1 MYVIGTAGHVDHGK
15 STLVQ
20 ALTGIDPDRL
30 AEEKRRGMTID
41 LGFAWVTLPSGR
53 EVSIVDVPGHE
64 RFIKNMLAGV
74 GGIDLALLIV
84 AADESVMPQTREH
97 LAILDLLG
105 VRHGLAVITK
115 ADLADADILALVQL
129 EVEELL
135 DTTTLAGSPVHAVS
149 ATTGE
154 GVQELAAA
162 IDAALDETEQR
173 RDVGRP
179 RLPVDRSF
187 AVAGF
192 GTVVTGTL
200 IDGTLEAGQPV
211 EIVPG
216 GVQGRIR
223 GLQSHRQKI
232 DAASP
237 GNRVAVN
244 LSGVSAQEIA
254 RGGVLTRPGWLRA
267 TRAVDVRL
275 HMLSDAPHGIRHNF
289 PATFHAFAAEA
300 PAKVRLLE
308 DDELAPG
315 GEAWAQVWLEEPI
328 AVVRGDHFVLRS
340 ADATLGGGT
349 VVDVD
354 VKRHRRRR
362 APLFERLGRLAEGS
376 PTAQLVSALEDQ
388 EPASVG
394 GLARRANVSEAE
406 ALALAREAV
415 AEGSAVALGA
425 EGVTVG
431 TQLYTAAGWGRLC
444 GQARSTLG
452 AFHREFPL
460 REGMTREELRSRL
473 GLRGNAAQPA
483 LDRLVAD
490 GVGSASGG
498 VLRLPEHSVEVTAQQ
513 RAAMDAYVA
522 ALERDPFPQEAPS
535 VAPELLALLAE
546 QGRVVRAAQGVVF
559 DAATYERLAG
569 EVTSLLRAQGKVTVA
584 EVRDLLGT
592 SRKYTLALLEH
603 LDDEKVTRRVGD
615 ERMLLGE

>member
-1 MYVIGTAGHVDHGK
+1 
-15 STLVQ
+15 
-20 ALTGIDPDRL
+20 
-30 AEEKRRGMTID
+30 MTID

-105 VRHGLAVITK
+105 VRRGLAVITK
-115 ADLADADILALVQL
+115 SDLADADILALVQL

-135 DTTTLAGSPVHAVS
+135 ATTTLADSPVHAVS

-244 LSGVSAQEIA
+244 LSGVSAQEINRGWGA
-254 RGGVLTRPGWLRA
+254 DATGLVAGDARGRRAPPPAERRPAWHPSQLPRDVPRIRRRGPGQGAAAGGRRTRARRGGVGAGVAGGTGCRRARRPLRA
-267 TRAVDVRL
+267 AVSGR
-275 HMLSDAPHGIRHNF
+275 DA
-289 PATFHAFAAEA
+289 
-300 PAKVRLLE
+300 
-308 DDELAPG
+308 
-315 GEAWAQVWLEEPI
+315 
-328 AVVRGDHFVLRS
+328 
-340 ADATLGGGT
+340 
-349 VVDVD
+349 
-354 VKRHRRRR
+354 RRR
-362 APLFERLGRLAEGS
+362 GRS
-376 PTAQLVSALEDQ
+376 WTW
-388 EPASVG
+388 
-394 GLARRANVSEAE
+394 
-406 ALALAREAV
+406 
-415 AEGSAVALGA
+415 
-425 EGVTVG
+425 T
-431 TQLYTAAGWGRLC
+431 
-444 GQARSTLG
+444 
-452 AFHREFPL
+452 
-460 REGMTREELRSRL
+460 
-473 GLRGNAAQPA
+473 
-483 LDRLVAD
+483 
-490 GVGSASGG
+490 
-498 VLRLPEHSVEVTAQQ
+498 
-513 RAAMDAYVA
+513 
-522 ALERDPFPQEAPS
+522 
-535 VAPELLALLAE
+535 
-546 QGRVVRAAQGVVF
+546 
-559 DAATYERLAG
+559 
-569 EVTSLLRAQGKVTVA
+569 
-584 EVRDLLGT
+584 
-592 SRKYTLALLEH
+592 
-603 LDDEKVTRRVGD
+603 
-615 ERMLLGE
+615 